1 MLFSK
6 WEAIAI
12 MVIALTVSCV
22 VAYTDYNSNSKAK
35 SGLEECPNF
44 RSNNSTDT
52 IWVKDC
58 KEFTES
64 YFKHNKVEE

>member
-1 MLFSK
+1 MFFNK

-12 MVIALTVSCV
+12 V
-22 VAYTDYNSNSKAK
+22 VAIITIGSVTAFLDYNSNSKAK
-35 SGLEECPNF
+35 SGLEECPNY

-58 KEFTES
+58 KEFTET
-64 YFKHNKVEE
+64 YHKGNKK